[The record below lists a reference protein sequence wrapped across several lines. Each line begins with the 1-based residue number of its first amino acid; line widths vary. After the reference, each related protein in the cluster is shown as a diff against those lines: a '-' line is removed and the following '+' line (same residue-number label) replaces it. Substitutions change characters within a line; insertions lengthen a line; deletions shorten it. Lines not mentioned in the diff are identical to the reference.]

1 MKCLVNGC
9 GNTPKNLGVSFH
21 RLPAKDPL
29 RGRWLEALGQPALPE
44 YEMRFL
50 RVCSDHFSPESYTS
64 WISNRLG
71 FSSKRKRLSDV
82 AVPTLHLDQAAAE
95 AIARPQP
102 EDSEMVTRVKQRAKK
117 KRPLMPAIVPMASDI
132 ALVAQRDKDSEM
144 VIRAKQHAEKKLRLL
159 MFTNEQARKE
169 LAAGATVPVA
179 QGDNSIYSVKVEPS
193 DHAQRVRQKNMGT
206 RLTLCWRDQVAQ
218 GTQTNPSEFMMSR
231 STQHNLCWR
240 DRVAQGT
247 QTSPSKFMMSRGA
260 SPHLTIIRLSRL
272 PDGTGSLTNS

>member
-9 GNTPKNLGVSFH
+9 RNTPKNLGVSFH
-21 RLPAKDPL
+21 RLPAKEPL
-29 RGRWLEALGQPALPE
+29 RSRWLEALGQSALPE
-44 YEMRFL
+44 YDMKFL

-71 FSSKRKRLSDV
+71 FSSKRKRLNDI
-82 AVPTLHLDQAAAE
+82 ALPTLHLNQAAAE

-102 EDSEMVTRVKQRAKK
+102 EDSEMVTR
-117 KRPLMPAIVPMASDI
+117 
-132 ALVAQRDKDSEM
+132 
-144 VIRAKQHAEKKLRLL
+144 AKQHAEKKLRLL
-159 MFTNEQARKE
+159 MFANEQARKE
-169 LAAGATVPVA
+169 SAAGATVPVA
-179 QGDNSIYSVKVEPS
+179 QGDNSRYSLKVEPS
-193 DHAQRVRQKNMGT
+193 DHSQRVRQKHMGT
-206 RLTLCWRDQVAQ
+206 RLKLCWRDRVAQ

-260 SPHLTIIRLSRL
+260 SPRLTIIRLTRSH
-272 PDGTGSLTNS
+272 DGTGATNS

>member
-102 EDSEMVTRVKQRAKK
+102 EDSEMVTRIKQRAKK

-132 ALVAQRDKDSEM
+132 ALVVQRD
-144 VIRAKQHAEKKLRLL
+144 
-159 MFTNEQARKE
+159 EQARKE
-169 LAAGATVPVA
+169 PAAGATVPVA
-179 QGDNSIYSVKVEPS
+179 QGDNSRYSVKVEPS

-260 SPHLTIIRLSRL
+260 SPHLTIVRLSRL
-272 PDGTGSLTNS
+272 PDGTGATNS